1 MHQWVVGAR
10 PPASARWRA
19 QALARVGLYFC
30 PGRAAS
36 LLDAYPWSSP
46 SEERSM
52 REFGVRR
59 YGNTLYH
66 HCMADSAADAAN
78 WFAHFQTGIEGK
90 DFQALV
96 KDVARPVSDEA
107 GIGGNPQ
114 VGVVRHRPLTP
125 GGQAAVD
132 FKRPSSLRWRLSSSF
147 CCLRRPGAGPD
158 GAKENAYFFRA

>member
-1 MHQWVVGAR
+1 MAPGAV
-10 PPASARWRA
+10 
-19 QALARVGLYFC
+19 LCL

-36 LLDAYPWSSP
+36 PLDTYLWSRP

-59 YGNTLYH
+59 YGDTLYH

-107 GIGGNPQ
+107 GIGGDPEGG
-114 VGVVRHRPLTP
+114 VGRPAPPPP
-125 GGQAAVD
+125 GGQAGGD
-132 FKRPSSLRWRLSSSF
+132 LKRTRPLRGSFSCRL
-147 CCLRRPGAGPD
+147 C
-158 GAKENAYFFRA
+158 

>member
-1 MHQWVVGAR
+1 
-10 PPASARWRA
+10 
-19 QALARVGLYFC
+19 
-30 PGRAAS
+30 
-36 LLDAYPWSSP
+36 
-46 SEERSM
+46 M

-59 YGNTLYH
+59 YGDTLYH

-114 VGVVRHRPLTP
+114 VVIVRHGPLTP
-125 GGQAAVD
+125 GGQAAID
-132 FKRPSSLRWRLSSSF
+132 LKRTSSLR
-147 CCLRRPGAGPD
+147 
-158 GAKENAYFFRA
+158 

>member
-1 MHQWVVGAR
+1 MGPCAV
-10 PPASARWRA
+10 
-19 QALARVGLYFC
+19 LCL

-36 LLDAYPWSSP
+36 PLDTYLWSRP

-59 YGNTLYH
+59 YGDTLYH

-107 GIGGNPQ
+107 GIGGDPEG
-114 VGVVRHRPLTP
+114 VGVSPRPPTP
-125 GGQAAVD
+125 GGQAAIG
-132 FKRPSSLRWRLSSSF
+132 
-147 CCLRRPGAGPD
+147 LRRTTSFRWSFSSPPG
-158 GAKENAYFFRA
+158 RSRLR